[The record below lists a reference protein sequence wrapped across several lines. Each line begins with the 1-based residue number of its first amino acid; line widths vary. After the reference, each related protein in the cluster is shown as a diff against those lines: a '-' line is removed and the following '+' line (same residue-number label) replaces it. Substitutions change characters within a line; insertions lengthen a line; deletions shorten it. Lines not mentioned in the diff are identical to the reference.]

1 MKTKRLL
8 FCMFFLFLGTATA
21 WADKYF
27 MPKSYRSETTPRLT
41 LDEMIAG
48 KRFMIYNAAIDKVV
62 DAGGNVI
69 ESGIDKTG
77 FLRNGGAQFQHDKS
91 KERDKYIYNESFV
104 YTLERHTDE
113 TGTWYAIRSLSTG
126 TYVDC
131 MGVTTHKNAA
141 DAKLQVYSW
150 DQAKDQSNRIA
161 SWVDMECW
169 KYNIV
174 DNANINHDGVI
185 FVVGGK
191 DAQGNNV
198 YWSGGTDSFITDK
211 WLGHPYVFYE
221 AIDFTDEDALPVK
234 VEQDFIQ
241 ELHVYS
247 RCNMY
252 AAQRVYGY
260 IHIPVRGDNEHI
272 KILNEQGTPMTT
284 DNGIHLVDGDGL
296 TALNLVG
303 GESLR
308 LFLNNG
314 KKTNAVHIHMQ
325 RNADKTNSP
334 TAIKVQVS
342 NDGTSWTTVVESLA
356 VSLTPSFTTDKIALG
371 GDYSYVRILN
381 ADGGPMS
388 LSEVYVLPVTGV
400 VEDIIG
406 YVNETSKPDNVI
418 HTKATA
424 QVYIQT
430 IEEYNKKYPAV
441 KLLSGIP
448 FPGNKYRIY
457 ADVFYA
463 NEHEKHHVYVSGDK
477 VVVGGAYFSD
487 GITADERMY
496 YEWYCERLADGRLA
510 FRNVVTGSYLTLN
523 GTLSAEPYG
532 WNINTTLTQRKGT
545 PLEHDGFYLTVYN
558 DYSKPGFVEW
568 NPLIQNQQY
577 SEYCT
582 DFVFLPVDVAA
593 GEKKITF
600 KANELVMRN
609 TVFTYNGNTYAM
621 PYSHMFIKESE
632 NKPVLPTLELLCPII
647 HPYVGVKVNEGE
659 TRRDIASVVEENG
672 KKLLKFNWDMIKN
685 GDVLDI
691 QFTIAPPFEITP
703 TANDTDKEPQP
714 KLYLI
719 RNKRKK
725 GLQQQVRPNRTADS
739 NIGIG
744 DGQVSVA
751 GGRTYYAKFDTR
763 STNMAIVPGF
773 NEGVDGLDATSLF
786 YFTQTESNDPARYYS
801 VSINNATTVMK
812 FAKIGEWDEN
822 GDTWYVQPDHNG
834 AYSGYNIGATK
845 LNATN
850 MPADAWSAGEDADV
864 ITFSDPNDDGT
875 AWDFVPV
882 GEDVAK
888 VMLKEFID
896 KVAAELN
903 GKFDLITPEIA
914 DRFGYD
920 TYKVE
925 CYKYMID
932 EIVRRVGDENTP
944 NGYYYTG
951 DIFKLVQYA
960 QNIHMIEHEV
970 EYALYELPLISDEN
984 DMGPTEYANPKW
996 YYIRNVAGNNYA
1008 AYTQNDLPM
1017 NLEQYPAGD
1026 YPDGGMRLK
1035 NLFYFAGNKNVF
1047 STPDSVTNYAD
1058 YPGNNLILDEYL
1070 KIHLHN
1076 FMAEKN
1082 TLVSKNLAVLNID
1095 EETYPGSGIQKI
1107 SDIPDGGLGGSE
1119 NWVIEA
1125 EYSLDGTSFNA
1136 YGSCLLSSKADALD
1150 DGYYNSFQIYFKDDR
1165 SVVIKVDAE
1174 YDTHTFMHTQEYYS
1188 KIKVVVIYSFSK
1200 LTVEVYNSA
1209 GGMESFTKDL
1219 SGIGLK
1225 DITAL
1230 YSAFPKD
1237 RGITVDNLVV
1247 RKTEKMNWKEH
1258 LQGAQYDLWYIFP
1271 SSNLNNVGFAITLDG
1286 PNEKNMGWTNA
1297 SDIVDT
1303 DQGYLDKSSWK
1314 FERVTD
1320 FDDHI
1325 NELLDIYNL
1334 KNCVIYNKELAALM
1348 KLIIKNKALIE
1359 NEVNGAGEES
1369 WFNEVYY
1376 AITNYKGPKPEELIA
1391 PKPGRLYTI
1400 RPVVDED
1407 TENALLVHVD
1417 AADENYATKEVYN
1430 ADAIR
1435 DDKSYDSRAAWIFES
1450 NVPANDAGFLPLTG
1464 LKVKNIHTQCY
1475 FMPLTVDSSMVNE
1488 VTDATVTLAP
1498 LGACTTMFKVGE
1510 GYMAQG
1516 NVVKYAVGSGFWGVN
1531 AIKEYPTAV
1540 GNVLTSESLSDTTV
1554 YCKELEV
1561 KVATKGDVTVT
1572 FTHIDGAHK
1581 LNILG
1586 VELVGAGGDVVNAK
1600 YHYGT
1605 AGNEH
1610 VNNVYELG
1618 SVEQPGV
1625 YTLKCYVCQV
1635 NDDYLQSAGGKIVV
1649 DGIAGTDKIT
1659 NRGDAKTQWIVEEIL
1674 DPEERVYY
1682 AASTY
1687 DFGCNTLKL
1696 GFPAKIPDGVEAF
1709 HARIHGDIRKDRYVI
1724 MDSYGEP
1731 GDLVRIL
1738 PSNTAVVLRNLNGE
1752 AVAKDY
1758 KFYYS
1763 ATDVTPASDTY
1774 LHGALYYTVIEC
1786 ASYDTTDFDGD
1797 GNGDGDVNIYMLQSN
1812 KGIAKLYW
1820 IYEERSAD
1828 GTIAPGNANTDKGGY
1843 IACKANKAFVVLPK
1857 KVVASIASLSLN
1869 YDEGETTEIEDIET
1883 GDVELIETVYDIQ
1896 GRKLKD
1902 IAGPGVYI
1910 VNGKKIF
1917 VK

>member
-1 MKTKRLL
+1 MKTKKLL
-8 FCMFFLFLGTATA
+8 FSLLLVLLGTATA

-41 LDEMIAG
+41 LNEALAG
-48 KRFMIYNAAIDKVV
+48 KRFMIYNTAIDKKV
-62 DAGGNVI
+62 DTDGNVV

-77 FLRNGGAQFQHDKS
+77 FLRNGGAQFEHDKS

-104 YTLERHTDE
+104 YTLEAFDDNKDGHYD
-113 TGTWYAIRSLSTG
+113 WYAIKSLSTG

-131 MGVTTHKNAA
+131 KGVTTHKNAA
-141 DAKLQVYSW
+141 DAKLQIYSW
-150 DQAKDQSNRIA
+150 DEAIDPSDRFA

-174 DNANINHDGVI
+174 ANADIEHGGVI

-191 DAQGNNV
+191 DSQGNDA
-198 YWSGGTDSFITDK
+198 YWSGDVNSFGTDQWF
-211 WLGHPYVFYE
+211 GHPYVFYE

-247 RCNMY
+247 RCTMY

-260 IHIPVRGDNEHI
+260 VHIPVKGDNDHI
-272 KILNEQGTPMTT
+272 KILNAQGEPLTT
-284 DNGIHLVDGDGL
+284 ENGIHLVDGDGL
-296 TALNLVG
+296 TALNLRA

-308 LFLNNG
+308 LLLNNG

-334 TAIKVQVS
+334 TAITVQVS
-342 NDGTSWTTVVESLA
+342 NNGVDWTTIVESLP
-356 VSLTPSFTTDKIALG
+356 VSLTPSFTTGEIALDGDDG
-371 GDYSYVRILN
+371 GYSYVRILN

-388 LSEVYVLPVTGV
+388 LSEVYLLPVTGV
-400 VEDIIG
+400 VEDVIG
-406 YVNETSKPDNVI
+406 YVEETSKPDNVI
-418 HTKATA
+418 RTKATA

-457 ADVFYA
+457 ADVFFE
-463 NEHEKHHVYVSGDK
+463 NEHEKHHIYVSGDAAT
-477 VVVGGAYFSD
+477 VGGAYFSD
-487 GITADERMY
+487 GITADDRKY
-496 YEWYCERLADGRLA
+496 YEWYCERLSDGRLA
-510 FRNVVTGSYLTLN
+510 FRNVVTGTYLTLN

-545 PLEHDGFYLTVYN
+545 PLEHGKFYLTVYN
-558 DYSKPGFVEW
+558 DYSKPGFVEG
-568 NPLIQNQQY
+568 NPEIQNQQY
-577 SEYCT
+577 SGWCT

-593 GEKKITF
+593 SEKKITF

-609 TVFTYNGNTYAM
+609 TVFTYNGNVHTM
-621 PYSHMFIKESE
+621 PYSHMFIKEGE
-632 NKPVLPTLELLCPII
+632 GEPVLPTLELLCPII

-659 TRRDIASVVEENG
+659 TRTDIASVVEENG
-672 KKLLKFNWDMIKN
+672 KKLLKFNWDEIKN

-703 TANDTDKEPQP
+703 TANATNKEPQP

-725 GLQQQVRPNRTADS
+725 GLQQQARPNRTADS

-744 DGQVSVA
+744 DGPVSVV
-751 GGRTYYAKFDTR
+751 GGQTYYAKFDTR
-763 STNMAIVPGF
+763 GTNMAIVPGF
-773 NEGVDGLDATSLF
+773 NDGVEGLDATSLF
-786 YFTQTESNDPARYYS
+786 FFTQTESNDPARYYS

-812 FAKIGEWDEN
+812 FAKIGEWNEN

-850 MPADAWSAGEDADV
+850 LPADAWCAGEDADV

-882 GEDVAK
+882 DVDVAK

-896 KVAAELN
+896 KVATELLAKFSQITDKIAAE
-903 GKFDLITPEIA
+903 
-914 DRFGYD
+914 RGYD

-932 EIVRRVGDENTP
+932 EIVRRVGDENTTD
-944 NGYYYTG
+944 GYYYKG

-970 EYALYELPLISDEN
+970 EYALYELPLLSDEN

-1008 AYTQNDLPM
+1008 AYTQNDQPM
-1017 NLEQYPAGD
+1017 NLEKYSAGD

-1047 STPDSVTNYAD
+1047 SFPGNETNYAD
-1058 YPGNNLILDEYL
+1058 YPGNNLIIDEYL

-1082 TLVSKNLAVLNID
+1082 TLVSKNLVVLNID
-1095 EETYPGSGIQKI
+1095 EERYPGSGMQKI
-1107 SDIPDGGLGGSE
+1107 SDIPEILHGSE

-1125 EYSLDGTSFNA
+1125 EYNLDGTSFNA
-1136 YGSCLLSSKADALD
+1136 YGSCLLSSQEDALAD
-1150 DGYYNSFQIYFKDDR
+1150 DYPNAFQVYFKDDR
-1165 SVVIKVDAE
+1165 SVVIKVDSE
-1174 YDTHTFMHTQEYYS
+1174 YDTHTFKHTQEYFS
-1188 KIKVVVIYSFSK
+1188 KIKVVVIYSFGK
-1200 LTVEVYNSA
+1200 LTIEVYNSA
-1209 GGMESFTKDL
+1209 GGMESFEKEVALD
-1219 SGIGLK
+1219 
-1225 DITAL
+1225 DISAL

-1237 RGITVDNLVV
+1237 KGITVDNLVIK
-1247 RKTEKMNWKEH
+1247 KTERMNWKEH

-1271 SSNLNNVGFAITLDG
+1271 SSNLNKVGFAITLDG

-1297 SDIVDT
+1297 NNIVDT
-1303 DQGYLDKSSWK
+1303 DLGGLDKSSWK

-1334 KNCVIYNKELAALM
+1334 KDCVIYNKELAALM

-1359 NEVNGAGEES
+1359 NEVNGAGEEA

-1430 ADAIR
+1430 ADVVR
-1435 DDKSYDSRAAWIFES
+1435 DDDKSYDSRAAWIFES
-1450 NVPANDAGFLPLTG
+1450 NVPANEAGFLPLTG

-1475 FMPLTVDSSMVNE
+1475 FTAPGDNSTFVNE
-1488 VTDATVTLAP
+1488 ENVSAVTLAP

-1510 GYMAQG
+1510 EYMAQG
-1516 NVVKYAVGSGFWGVN
+1516 
-1531 AIKEYPTAV
+1531 
-1540 GNVLTSESLSDTTV
+1540 
-1554 YCKELEV
+1554 
-1561 KVATKGDVTVT
+1561 
-1572 FTHIDGAHK
+1572 GA
-1581 LNILG
+1581 
-1586 VELVGAGGDVVNAK
+1586 
-1600 YHYGT
+1600 
-1605 AGNEH
+1605 
-1610 VNNVYELG
+1610 
-1618 SVEQPGV
+1618 
-1625 YTLKCYVCQV
+1625 
-1635 NDDYLQSAGGKIVV
+1635 
-1649 DGIAGTDKIT
+1649 DKIT
-1659 NRGDAKTQWIVEEIL
+1659 NRGDAKTQWIVEEIQN
-1674 DPEERVYY
+1674 PEERVYY
-1682 AASTY
+1682 VTSTNQN
-1687 DFGCNTLKL
+1687 GHSSLML
-1696 GFPAKIPDGVEAF
+1696 GFAAKIPDEVEAF
-1709 HARIHGDIRKDRYVI
+1709 YGNSHHSMIDGRYLLMV
-1724 MDSYGEP
+1724 SYDEA
-1731 GDLVRIL
+1731 VL
-1738 PSNTAVVLRNLNGE
+1738 PAKTPVVLRNR
-1752 AVAKDY
+1752 DY
-1758 KFYYS
+1758 ANNTTTIENIKFYYS
-1763 ATDVTPASDTY
+1763 AKAVDAYNANY
-1774 LHGALYYTVIEC
+1774 LYGSLYWTLVEC
-1786 ASYDTTDFDGD
+1786 ASFDGTDVDGD
-1797 GNGDGDVNIYMLQSN
+1797 GAKEADVNIYMLQTN
-1812 KGIAKLYW
+1812 KTDVKMYW
-1820 IYEERSAD
+1820 VYENYRED
-1828 GTIAPGNANTDKGGY
+1828 GTKTGNNDLGGY
-1843 IACKANKAFVVLPK
+1843 VLCKANKSYMVLPSDK
-1857 KVVASIASLSLN
+1857 AGGTSSYSFRFN
-1869 YDEGETTEIEDIET
+1869 EPTTDIED
-1883 GDVELIETVYDIQ
+1883 VEDESCEFTDIYDLQ
-1896 GRKLKD
+1896 GRKLTD
-1902 IAGPGVYI
+1902 ICHPGVY
-1910 VNGKKIF
+1910 VVGGKKII